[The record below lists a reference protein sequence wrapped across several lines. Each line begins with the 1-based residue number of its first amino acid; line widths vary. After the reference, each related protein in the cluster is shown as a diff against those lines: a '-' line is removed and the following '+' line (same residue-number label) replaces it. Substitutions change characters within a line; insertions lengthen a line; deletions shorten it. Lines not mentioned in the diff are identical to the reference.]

1 MFGIFGG
8 RKVRLVRRWRRRGMS
23 CKYWWETLALGWWDQ
38 TSAPG
43 YSTRVVHQ
51 GRALNLCTLPCYQCT
66 QWAHTRHKTSAECT
80 NSVHQLT
87 VHHFAHQW
95 FLPVVTPVSP
105 ITTHQHHQSN
115 NTCIQ
120 SLYPNLHCFKSL
132 FDERHYPHTFF
143 VVIALSCSGLVL
155 TIRLHRIDF
164 KCDPK

>member
-66 QWAHTRHKTSAECT
+66 QWAHTRAQCR
-80 NSVHQLT
+80 VHQFT

-120 SLYPNLHCFKSL
+120 SPHLNIHYFKSL
-132 FDERHYPHTFF
+132 FNERHSSHTYF
-143 VVIALSCSGLVL
+143 VVITLSCRGLVS
-155 TIRLHRIDF
+155 TIRLQRIDF